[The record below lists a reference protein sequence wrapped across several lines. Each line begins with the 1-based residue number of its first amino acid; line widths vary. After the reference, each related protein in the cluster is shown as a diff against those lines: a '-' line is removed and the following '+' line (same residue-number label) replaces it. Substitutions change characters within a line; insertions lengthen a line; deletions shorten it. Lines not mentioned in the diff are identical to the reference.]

1 MFQIHNERLRLFIS
15 EWLYS
20 KNGERKGVME
30 GNKEIKEAR
39 KENIYITFYYVLS
52 HSVMSNSLR
61 PHGLKPA
68 RLLCAWGFS
77 RQEYWSG

>member
-30 GNKEIKEAR
+30 GNKEMKEAR
-39 KENIYITFYYVLS
+39 KENIYIIFYYVLS

-61 PHGLKPA
+61 PYGL
-68 RLLCAWGFS
+68 
-77 RQEYWSG
+77 